1 MKRPPYSR
9 LLAERADRPYSW
21 WVLIGADAWEKA
33 AIWYE
38 VQHRIFTLCP
48 PSEDPAAH
56 DWSAYRIAPEPVGLV
71 RCGDVDG
78 NQVQQLVRVMLSAG
92 SPRIYDLFAD
102 VVYSR
107 CTEVA
112 A

>member
-21 WVLIGADAWEKA
+21 WVLIGDDAWDKA
-33 AIWYE
+33 AIWSE

-48 PSEDPAAH
+48 PGEDPAAL
-56 DWSAYRIAPEPVGLV
+56 DWSAYCVAPPPVGLV
-71 RCGDVDG
+71 RCGDING
-78 NQVQQLVRVMLSAG
+78 NQLQALVLMLLSAG
-92 SPRIYDLFAD
+92 SPRVYDLLVDSMYNA
-102 VVYSR
+102 V
-107 CTEVA
+107 EVA

>member
-21 WVLIGADAWEKA
+21 WVLIGDDAWDKA
-33 AIWYE
+33 AIWSE

-48 PSEDPAAH
+48 PGEDPAAL
-56 DWSAYRIAPEPVGLV
+56 DWSAYCVAPPPVGLV

-78 NQVQQLVRVMLSAG
+78 AQARSLARVLLSAG
-92 SPRIYDLFAD
+92 SPRIYDLLAD
-102 VVYSR
+102 AVYKR
-107 CTEVA
+107 EQEA